1 MAPQPG
7 SAPHIGTATVN
18 DHPSEQ
24 PERKT
29 PLPPWLRVRYTGGK
43 ERLEMR
49 KLLQRVKLH
58 TVCESAKCPNLCEC
72 WQRRTATFMIL
83 GNNCTRNCKFCAV
96 DHGQPTPVDP
106 AEPAHVADAV
116 AALQLRYAV
125 ITCVTRDDLPDGGA
139 AQMAATVSAIRT
151 RCPETKVE
159 VLCSDY
165 QEQSAAIDSVLAAG
179 PVVFGHNLETVV
191 RLTPLIRSH
200 ADYQRSLR
208 VLRHAAKH
216 APAGTLVKSGLML
229 GLGETAAEIRQALAD
244 LRAAGV
250 VMVTMGQYLQPT
262 KNNWPVAQIITPD
275 EFKQWADI
283 AEHEF
288 GFQKA
293 VCGPL
298 VRSSYLA
305 EEAFNG

>member
-1 MAPQPG
+1 M
-7 SAPHIGTATVN
+7 N
-18 DHPSEQ
+18 EQ
-24 PERKT
+24 AEEQTERKA

-49 KLLQRVKLH
+49 KLLERAKLH
-58 TVCESAKCPNLCEC
+58 TVCESAKCPNLCDC

-83 GNNCTRNCKFCAV
+83 GNNCSRNCKFCAV
-96 DHGQPTPVDP
+96 EHGRPEPVDP
-106 AEPAHVADAV
+106 AEPGHVAEAV
-116 AALQLRYAV
+116 NALKLRYAV

-139 AQMAATVSAIRT
+139 AHMAATVNAIRS
-151 RCPETKVE
+151 RNPETKVE

-165 QEQSAAIDSVLAAG
+165 QEQHSAIDCVLAAG
-179 PVVFGHNLETVV
+179 PVVFGHNLETVA

-208 VLRHAAKH
+208 VLRYAAEQ
-216 APAGTLVKSGLML
+216 APTGTLVKSGLML

-244 LRAAGV
+244 LRAADV
-250 VMVTMGQYLQPT
+250 RMVTMGQYLQPS
-262 KNNWPVAQIITPD
+262 KDNWPVARIITPD

-283 AEHEF
+283 AENDF

-305 EEAFNG
+305 EEAYNG